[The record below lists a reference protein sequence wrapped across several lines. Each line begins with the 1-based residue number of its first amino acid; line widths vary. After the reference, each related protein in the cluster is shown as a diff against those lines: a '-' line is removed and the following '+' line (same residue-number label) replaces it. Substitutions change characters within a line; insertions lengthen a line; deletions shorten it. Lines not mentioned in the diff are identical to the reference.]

1 MEPLE
6 ATAVFLVICI
16 PSLLF
21 LLAWRKVSGSGRLPP
36 GPVAFPIIGNTL
48 QLNMKNLPKH
58 VEELSAKYGPIFTI
72 YFGSV
77 RVVVLYGYEIVK
89 EALIGLGDEF
99 SGRGSMPIFERISK
113 GRGIV
118 FSNGEQWKQLRR
130 FALTNLR
137 NFGMGKKSIEERIQ
151 EETRFLVERL
161 RNTHGQ
167 PFDPTLFLTHAVSN
181 VICSIIFGDR
191 FDYEDKKFVTLIS
204 LVQENDKLQRSPWT
218 AEHKNVQSEF
228 NVESL
233 IRSTVE
239 LFIAGTGTTSIT
251 LKYGLLILLK
261 YPEIEEKVHEEIDRV
276 IGQSRSPCMA
286 DRSQMPYT
294 DAVVH
299 EIQRFF
305 TFAPLGVPR
314 AVTRDVHLKQYLIP
328 KGTTIFPSLK
338 SVLYDSR
345 EFPNPE
351 QFNPGHFLDENGAFK
366 KSDFF
371 MPFSAGKRI
380 CVGEGLAR
388 MELFLLLTTILQNF
402 TLKPVIDPKHIDIT
416 PKSSFM
422 SNAPKSYKL
431 CVLPR

>member
-1 MEPLE
+1 MEPLG
-6 ATAVFLVICI
+6 ATTVFLVICVS
-16 PSLLF
+16 SLLF
-21 LLAWRKVSGSGRLPP
+21 LSAWRKMSGSGKLPP
-36 GPVAFPIIGNTL
+36 GPVAFPIIGNML
-48 QLNMKNLPKH
+48 QLKTKNFPQH
-58 VEELSAKYGPIFTI
+58 VEELSATYGPIFTI
-72 YFGSV
+72 YLGSE

-99 SGRGSMPIFERISK
+99 SGRGSMPIFEKSAK
-113 GRGIV
+113 GTGIV
-118 FSNGEQWKQLRR
+118 FSNGERWKQLRR

-161 RNTHGQ
+161 RNTHGR
-167 PFDPTLFLTHAVSN
+167 PFDPTLFLNHSVSN
-181 VICSIIFGDR
+181 VICSIVFGDR
-191 FDYEDKKFVTLIS
+191 FDYEDKKFVILIN
-204 LVQENDKLQRSPWT
+204 LIEENGKLQCSPWT
-218 AEHKNVQSEF
+218 AEQKNVQSEF

-233 IRSTVE
+233 VHSTIE
-239 LFIAGTGTTSIT
+239 LFVAGTGSTSTT

-294 DAVVH
+294 DAVIH
-299 EIQRFF
+299 EIQRFIAF
-305 TFAPLGVPR
+305 VPLGVPR
-314 AVTRDVHLKQYLIP
+314 AVTRDVHLKQYVIP
-328 KGTTIFPSLK
+328 KGTTIFPVLK

-345 EFPNPE
+345 EFPNPD

-366 KSDFF
+366 KSDYFV
-371 MPFSAGKRI
+371 PFSAGKRI

-388 MELFLLLTTILQNF
+388 MELFLVLTMILQNF
-402 TLKPVIDPKHIDIT
+402 TLKPVVDPKDIDIT
-416 PKSSFM
+416 PESSFV
-422 SNAPKSYKL
+422 SNAPKSYQL